1 MQVIDY
7 EELTQALAKMRPG
20 QRLYQ
25 IIKSEMKKRGRWK
38 NKPRGRIV
46 VENLKRDRQ

>member
-7 EELTQALAKMRPG
+7 EELAKALAEMKPG

-38 NKPRGRIV
+38 NRPRGRVV
-46 VENLKRDRQ
+46 VENLQKNK